1 MSGCQGLPGIRCH
14 CPAKDSVQ
22 ESKQG
27 PSLLLATWHDT
38 YCRMAKTLE
47 FNEAEIKD
55 HVKMAAVVAHG
66 ISAQVAL
73 DLGNRLKISQDR
85 LSELICLPKRTL
97 HRRIEQD
104 ELLKQDESER
114 VLRLLSL
121 YARAVEV
128 FEDQERATRWFSSRP
143 KALGGKTPLE
153 FMQTEPG
160 ARWVEDVL
168 GRIEHGVFS

>member
-1 MSGCQGLPGIRCH
+1 
-14 CPAKDSVQ
+14 
-22 ESKQG
+22 
-27 PSLLLATWHDT
+27 
-38 YCRMAKTLE
+38 
-47 FNEAEIKD
+47 
-55 HVKMAAVVAHG
+55 
-66 ISAQVAL
+66 
-73 DLGNRLKISQDR
+73 
-85 LSELICLPKRTL
+85 LICLPKRTL
-97 HRRIEQD
+97 HRRIEQG

-143 KALGGKTPLE
+143 KAFGGKTPLE

>member
-1 MSGCQGLPGIRCH
+1 M
-14 CPAKDSVQ
+14 
-22 ESKQG
+22 
-27 PSLLLATWHDT
+27 LLAKWHDT
-38 YCRMAKTLE
+38 YCRMAKILE

-85 LSELICLPKRTL
+85 LSQLICLPKRTL
-97 HRRIEQD
+97 HRRIEQG

>member
-1 MSGCQGLPGIRCH
+1 
-14 CPAKDSVQ
+14 
-22 ESKQG
+22 
-27 PSLLLATWHDT
+27 LLLAKWHDT
-38 YCRMAKTLE
+38 YCRMANTLE

-97 HRRIEQD
+97 HRRIEQR

>member
-1 MSGCQGLPGIRCH
+1 
-14 CPAKDSVQ
+14 
-22 ESKQG
+22 
-27 PSLLLATWHDT
+27 
-38 YCRMAKTLE
+38 MAKALQ
-47 FNEAEIKD
+47 FNEEDIND
-55 HVKMAAVVAHG
+55 HVKMAALVAHG
-66 ISAQVAL
+66 IPAQLAL
-73 DLGNRLKISQDR
+73 DLGSRLKISQDK

-97 HRRIEQD
+97 HRRIEHG

-114 VLRLLSL
+114 VLRLLNL

-128 FEDQERATRWFSSRP
+128 FEDKDRATSWFSSRP

-153 FMQTEPG
+153 FMETEPG

>member
-1 MSGCQGLPGIRCH
+1 
-14 CPAKDSVQ
+14 
-22 ESKQG
+22 
-27 PSLLLATWHDT
+27 
-38 YCRMAKTLE
+38 MAKTLE
-47 FNEAEIKD
+47 YNEAEIKD

-97 HRRIEQD
+97 HRRIEQG

-121 YARAVEV
+121 YARASQA
-128 FEDQERATRWFSSRP
+128 FQHQHPTTQSS
-143 KALGGKTPLE
+143 
-153 FMQTEPG
+153 
-160 ARWVEDVL
+160 
-168 GRIEHGVFS
+168 

>member
-1 MSGCQGLPGIRCH
+1 MALGVATCTQH
-14 CPAKDSVQ
+14 SV
-22 ESKQG
+22 
-27 PSLLLATWHDT
+27 H
-38 YCRMAKTLE
+38 
-47 FNEAEIKD
+47 EIVD
-55 HVKMAAVVAHG
+55 VARRG
-66 ISAQVAL
+66 S
-73 DLGNRLKISQDR
+73 
-85 LSELICLPKRTL
+85 
-97 HRRIEQD
+97 RIEQG